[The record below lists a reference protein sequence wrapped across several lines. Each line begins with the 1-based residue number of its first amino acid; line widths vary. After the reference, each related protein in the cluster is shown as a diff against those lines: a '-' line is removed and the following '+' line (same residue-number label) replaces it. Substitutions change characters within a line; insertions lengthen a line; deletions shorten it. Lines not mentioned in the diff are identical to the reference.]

1 MCLSVW
7 YPPINHFGGYGEASL
22 CPYYCE
28 ADSKAHPAQEV
39 CRKRWRLSRG
49 PADYAVLLNMEGR
62 TGPSIASLL
71 KVHRANVSIWLRNW
85 QRYGMDGLL
94 EGHRSGRP
102 HGLTAK
108 QRYHLCEILDSG
120 PISYCFMSGVW
131 TSVMITSVI
140 TEEFGVSYHPGH
152 VRKLL
157 QELGFSVQ
165 RPKRLLAQA
174 DKAQQHRW
182 QRYTYP
188 NLKKKR
194 PEKKPH

>member
-1 MCLSVW
+1 MCRRLAARCK
-7 YPPINHFGGYGEASL
+7 GKRQGASG
-22 CPYYCE
+22 
-28 ADSKAHPAQEV
+28 KHPTGL
-39 CRKRWRLSRG
+39 RGLSRIG
-49 PADYAVLLNMEGR
+49 CQSEGVTRPDLNLAFDQVTYHAGSR
-62 TGPSIASLL
+62 SSALTAAYD
-71 KVHRANVSIWLRNW
+71 VNA
-85 QRYGMDGLL
+85 LL

-108 QRYHLCEILDSG
+108 QRSHLCEILDSG
-120 PISYCFMSGVW
+120 PISYGFMSGVW

>member
-1 MCLSVW
+1 VKPRFVHTTAKLIQKLTQLKKSAVKDGA
-7 YPPINHFGGYGEASL
+7 YRV
-22 CPYYCE
+22 
-28 ADSKAHPAQEV
+28 AQ
-39 CRKRWRLSRG
+39 RIH
-49 PADYAVLLNMEGR
+49 AVLLNMEGR

-108 QRYHLCEILDSG
+108 QRSHLCEILDSG
-120 PISYCFMSGVW
+120 PISYGFMSGVW

-165 RPKRLLAQA
+165 RPKRLLVQA